1 MPLDANAVPRRAVVV
16 RRSTEYEQL
25 LARHATRGQAAFFL
39 QTRGE
44 DIEPVEDRHR
54 SFERA
59 RADVLAAIPPKWRR
73 IELERTDLDRF
84 LFERDDIVVA
94 LGQDGLVAN
103 VAKYLVDGQPVIG
116 VNPDPTR
123 FEGVLVR
130 HPPEAAADL
139 LADVSSERAAREERT
154 MVECLLDDG
163 QSLVA
168 LNEIFLGHASHQ
180 SARYELRVGERAER
194 QSSSGLIV
202 ATGTGQTGWCR
213 SIRTERQSTLYEPSP
228 TESALTLFVR
238 EAWPSV
244 ETGAELTEVLLG
256 EEAAV
261 VTSLME
267 TGGRIFGDGI
277 ETDHLDLSWGARASL
292 GVAAQRLQLVV

>member
-39 QTRGE
+39 RTRGE

-256 EEAAV
+256 EAAAV